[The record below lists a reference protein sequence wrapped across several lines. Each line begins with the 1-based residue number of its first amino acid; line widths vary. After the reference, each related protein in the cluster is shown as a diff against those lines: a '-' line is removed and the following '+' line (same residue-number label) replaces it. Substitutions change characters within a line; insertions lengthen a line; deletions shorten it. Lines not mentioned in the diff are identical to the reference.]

1 MDVNAKDNA
10 GWSVLHESI
19 RDRPQT
25 VDIVRLL
32 VESGANV
39 NIQADDGSTPLHDA
53 ASMKNEAIIKCL
65 LGSTV
70 NCIRSSCSMHIIARS
85 DLLLKFVI
93 VFKLNNNRSLKWVI
107 QSNNASQID

>member
-19 RDRPQT
+19 RERPQT

-65 LGSTV
+65 LV
-70 NCIRSSCSMHIIARS
+70 RSIA
-85 DLLLKFVI
+85 FVMRCRGRTH
-93 VFKLNNNRSLKWVI
+93 VLYVLFSSSGPPTLTNVL
-107 QSNNASQID
+107 